1 MKRQKVRSKM
11 GVKEKALTAASSI
24 ASGDFLRMVTS
35 AGAARKID
43 YSKLAKA
50 IVEEYNGSTIAG
62 SAQTLKAALDSLN
75 SKMAAS
81 EFTELVNN
89 NVAASGDSDWHTAS
103 DSIPSLDY
111 NYLFVKISVHGATMQ
126 SAIIDVDALKVCTSP
141 IELSA
146 YWDSTNIVTIRITRN
161 GAITLNAK
169 TRTYAADYYIAGI
182 K

>member
-11 GVKEKALTAASSI
+11 GGKEKALTAASSI

-75 SKMAAS
+75 SNSIKRTDNIFVRANTEDTVDLPFSNGDSNAVFLLSIGNTYGAGGVWCILPKSSS
-81 EFTELVNN
+81 ESMKITPLIPSEYFVLEGIGYDKIKVTALS
-89 NVAASGDSDWHTAS
+89 ASG
-103 DSIPSLDY
+103 
-111 NYLFVKISVHGATMQ
+111 NVQ
-126 SAIIDVDALKVCTSP
+126 II
-141 IELSA
+141 
-146 YWDSTNIVTIRITRN
+146 N
-161 GAITLNAK
+161 LNS
-169 TRTYAADYYIAGI
+169 
-182 K
+182 

>member
-1 MKRQKVRSKM
+1 M

-75 SKMAAS
+75 SKS
-81 EFTELVNN
+81 YT
-89 NVAASGDSDWHTAS
+89 
-103 DSIPSLDY
+103 
-111 NYLFVKISVHGATMQ
+111 NYECEGSNLENYFANLGL
-126 SAIIDVDALKVCTSP
+126 AIINNAGVRTAPVLFSSTWLNHEYYYGMGYKPAANETWFILIKGNTDCYCCKV
-141 IELSA
+141 I
-146 YWDSTNIVTIRITRN
+146 N
-161 GAITLNAK
+161 GETTTVSSKRFQLN
-169 TRTYAADYYIAGI
+169 
-182 K
+182 

>member
-75 SKMAAS
+75 SNCQSVETPKDIDTGTDVLSLNIGEYTTQTNA
-81 EFTELVNN
+81 
-89 NVAASGDSDWHTAS
+89 VAASLVNCPTTSNCKITVYKRTGGRKNILIVDLNGDTFIKTQRGDSDW
-103 DSIPSLDY
+103 
-111 NYLFVKISVHGATMQ
+111 
-126 SAIIDVDALKVCTSP
+126 SP
-141 IELSA
+141 WYVL
-146 YWDSTNIVTIRITRN
+146 T
-161 GAITLNAK
+161 K
-169 TRTYAADYYIAGI
+169 TEVQ
-182 K
+182 

>member
-75 SKMAAS
+75 SKTS
-81 EFTELVNN
+81 IDTID
-89 NVAASGDSDWHTAS
+89 SGDLNGMMSEGVYFLSGSAS
-103 DSIPSLDY
+103 NFTNCPAAATGNMVLIVLAVGARCVQI
-111 NYLFVKISVHGATMQ
+111 LFDCNSGKSFYRT
-126 SAIIDVDALKVCTSP
+126 
-141 IELSA
+141 
-146 YWDSTNIVTIRITRN
+146 
-161 GAITLNAK
+161 TLNNFIDY
-169 TRTYAADYYIAGI
+169 THGWYAI
-182 K
+182 KFE

>member
-1 MKRQKVRSKM
+1 M

-75 SKMAAS
+75 SK
-81 EFTELVNN
+81 LL
-89 NVAASGDSDWHTAS
+89 SDA
-103 DSIPSLDY
+103 SLDSLSEMTTVGIY
-111 NYLFVKISVHGATMQ
+111 FSKVAFNDPSNPSSS
-126 SAIIDVDALKVCTSP
+126 SAF
-141 IELSA
+141 
-146 YWDSTNIVTIRITRN
+146 
-161 GAITLNAK
+161 AIT
-169 TRTYAADYYIAGI
+169 YIRDNYNGYEQFLFSFGRDIWARSNSSTTWKKI
-182 K
+182 AS

>member
-35 AGAARKID
+35 AGASRKID

-75 SKMAAS
+75 SKTPA
-81 EFTELVNN
+81 
-89 NVAASGDSDWHTAS
+89 
-103 DSIPSLDY
+103 SLDAIESGSA
-111 NYLFVKISVHGATMQ
+111 NDFVTECRAVVNFVKVSDGPRSDGWYFLEVKNYSWGAGAISVQQIASQTGGA
-126 SAIIDVDALKVCTSP
+126 
-141 IELSA
+141 
-146 YWDSTNIVTIRITRN
+146 NIYIRFCSNNTWTPWRSFQL
-161 GAITLNAK
+161 T
-169 TRTYAADYYIAGI
+169 
-182 K
+182 

>member
-75 SKMAAS
+75 SNMHRMIVLTG
-81 EFTELVNN
+81 TEDKPIQIQEAGDDDYKGIAVYDKN
-89 NVAASGDSDWHTAS
+89 NVERYLLVFTGGNLRLVVKDASGT
-103 DSIPSLDY
+103 
-111 NYLFVKISVHGATMQ
+111 
-126 SAIIDVDALKVCTSP
+126 
-141 IELSA
+141 E
-146 YWDSTNIVTIRITRN
+146 
-161 GAITLNAK
+161 
-169 TRTYAADYYIAGI
+169 I
-182 K
+182 KNKLLG

>member
-75 SKMAAS
+75 SNMHRMIVLTG
-81 EFTELVNN
+81 TEDKPIQIREAGDDDYKGIAVYDKN
-89 NVAASGDSDWHTAS
+89 NVERYLLVFTGGNLRLVVKDASGT
-103 DSIPSLDY
+103 
-111 NYLFVKISVHGATMQ
+111 
-126 SAIIDVDALKVCTSP
+126 
-141 IELSA
+141 E
-146 YWDSTNIVTIRITRN
+146 
-161 GAITLNAK
+161 
-169 TRTYAADYYIAGI
+169 I
-182 K
+182 KNKLLG

>member
-1 MKRQKVRSKM
+1 MKRQKARSKM

-75 SKMAAS
+75 SKTDVKIYAPATVTTYKELLDAVYDLAGTVGTYLGGLSWAGHGNTLYIAS
-81 EFTELVNN
+81 RANSTRARIIIPWGRSIYMLDH
-89 NVAASGDSDWHTAS
+89 DSDS
-103 DSIPSLDY
+103 
-111 NYLFVKISVHGATMQ
+111 VK
-126 SAIIDVDALKVCTSP
+126 
-141 IELSA
+141 
-146 YWDSTNIVTIRITRN
+146 
-161 GAITLNAK
+161 
-169 TRTYAADYYIAGI
+169 TYAKIEGSNLE
-182 K
+182 